1 MIRALFRA
9 ATPLGAVALVA
20 VLTGHPLAQ
29 PAPRPPSA
37 PAAPSGPGR
46 VTPARPAAATPAPAP
61 DAPSFESA
69 IATLKFR
76 EIGPAVMGGR
86 VDDFAVVESDP
97 SIVYAGL
104 AAGGLWKTVNGG
116 TTWTPIFDNEEVPT
130 IGDVTVAPSDPDIVW
145 VGTGEA
151 NNRQSSSWGNGIYK
165 STDAGRTWEH
175 MGLRETQHIGRIVIH
190 PRDSNVVY
198 AAALGRLWG
207 PNKERGLYKTSD
219 GGATWKHVLA
229 INEDTGVVDVAMDP
243 ESPDTLYAAAYQ
255 RRRTVFGFTGSG
267 PDGGIYKTTDGG
279 ATWKKLV
286 KGLPWDPEPPRP
298 RAAGG
303 GAPPEILAAM
313 GITPPEPP
321 AAPRAAAAPDQRQE
335 IGRIGVNVYRGNPS
349 IVYAVV
355 EHASG
360 GVFRSEDKGETWQK
374 MSDVNPRPMYYSK
387 IHVDPNNDQ
396 RVWVLG
402 TNVHYSEDGG
412 RTFVT
417 DLVQRIHVDFHA
429 FWINPANSNH
439 MIAGSDGGIHWSYDR
454 GRTWDFVNNIA
465 IGQFYEIGLDNQR
478 PYRICGGLQD
488 NDTWCGPSSSMN
500 PRGIANSDWF
510 AIGGGDGF
518 YAQLA
523 PDDPD
528 IVYAESQD
536 GNVLRRNLR
545 TGESRSIRPQPG
557 EGEPAYRF
565 QWNSPIVV
573 SAHDPK
579 TIYYGGNFIFKSVDR
594 GDGWARIS
602 PDLTTGADRN
612 TLPIMGRV
620 PDRQTRS
627 RHDGVANWP
636 AITTLSES
644 PRSPD
649 ILWAGTDD
657 GCLQVTRDGGK
668 TWKNVFDKVTGVPKG
683 TYVSRVVASRH
694 ADGTAYATFDGH
706 RSDDFGIY
714 VYVTTDFGETWKRIT
729 DGITAN
735 NGIVN
740 VIREHPKN
748 ANLLFA
754 GTEYGAFVSF
764 TRGAS
769 WFRLKLNL
777 PTVPVDD
784 IQIHPR
790 ENDLVFGTHGR
801 SIWILDDITPLAE
814 LDQSVLASSLHAFSA
829 RPAIQWRPWAN
840 TGSTGHKQFFGA
852 NAPNGALIHYYLKA
866 KTDQPV
872 TITISDASGRTVRT
886 LTGANGAGINRVVWD
901 TRSDPPVP
909 PAPGGAGGP
918 GGGGFGMMGASMGP
932 RVEPGTYTVKIAA
945 AGAEASTSVEVQEDP
960 RVTMTAADR
969 AARRAALDALL
980 PKLEPMVTAQ
990 RTIQQMRQA
999 LSSAIDGWKRPGA
1012 GVPENVQKA
1021 GEALLKK
1028 IDDLYPN
1035 FGTPPS
1041 EARGLGDAGPPLVV
1055 RPTPYSQRLT
1065 QLYSAIANMSAAP
1078 TAWQREQVTLLTAKA
1093 DELVPQVRALSD
1105 DLAALNKLMNAA
1117 GVPHV
1122 MIAPGP
1128 ARGGPQP

>member
-165 STDAGRTWEH
+165 STDAGRTWKH

-387 IHVDPNNDQ
+387 IHIDPNNDQ

-488 NDTWCGPSSSMN
+488 NDTWCGPSSST
-500 PRGIANSDWF
+500 S
-510 AIGGGDGF
+510 
-518 YAQLA
+518 
-523 PDDPD
+523 
-528 IVYAESQD
+528 S
-536 GNVLRRNLR
+536 
-545 TGESRSIRPQPG
+545 
-557 EGEPAYRF
+557 
-565 QWNSPIVV
+565 
-573 SAHDPK
+573 
-579 TIYYGGNFIFKSVDR
+579 
-594 GDGWARIS
+594 
-602 PDLTTGADRN
+602 
-612 TLPIMGRV
+612 
-620 PDRQTRS
+620 TRS
-627 RHDGVANWP
+627 RRTATSCAGTCARANRAASGRSRARASRPTGSSGTRPSSSPPTTRRPSITAATSSSSRSTAVTAGP
-636 AITTLSES
+636 ASAPTS
-644 PRSPD
+644 PPAPTATRCRS
-649 ILWAGTDD
+649 WAGCRT
-657 GCLQVTRDGGK
+657 
-668 TWKNVFDKVTGVPKG
+668 
-683 TYVSRVVASRH
+683 
-694 ADGTAYATFDGH
+694 
-706 RSDDFGIY
+706 
-714 VYVTTDFGETWKRIT
+714 
-729 DGITAN
+729 
-735 NGIVN
+735 
-740 VIREHPKN
+740 
-748 ANLLFA
+748 
-754 GTEYGAFVSF
+754 
-764 TRGAS
+764 
-769 WFRLKLNL
+769 
-777 PTVPVDD
+777 
-784 IQIHPR
+784 
-790 ENDLVFGTHGR
+790 
-801 SIWILDDITPLAE
+801 
-814 LDQSVLASSLHAFSA
+814 A
-829 RPAIQWRPWAN
+829 RPA
-840 TGSTGHKQFFGA
+840 
-852 NAPNGALIHYYLKA
+852 
-866 KTDQPV
+866 
-872 TITISDASGRTVRT
+872 
-886 LTGANGAGINRVVWD
+886 
-901 TRSDPPVP
+901 
-909 PAPGGAGGP
+909 
-918 GGGGFGMMGASMGP
+918 
-932 RVEPGTYTVKIAA
+932 
-945 AGAEASTSVEVQEDP
+945 
-960 RVTMTAADR
+960 RVTTASRTGRRSRPSAS
-969 AARRAALDALL
+969 RRAA
-980 PKLEPMVTAQ
+980 PT
-990 RTIQQMRQA
+990 
-999 LSSAIDGWKRPGA
+999 SSGR
-1012 GVPENVQKA
+1012 
-1021 GEALLKK
+1021 
-1028 IDDLYPN
+1028 
-1035 FGTPPS
+1035 
-1041 EARGLGDAGPPLVV
+1041 
-1055 RPTPYSQRLT
+1055 
-1065 QLYSAIANMSAAP
+1065 AP
-1078 TAWQREQVTLLTAKA
+1078 TMGACR
-1093 DELVPQVRALSD
+1093 
-1105 DLAALNKLMNAA
+1105 
-1117 GVPHV
+1117 
-1122 MIAPGP
+1122 
-1128 ARGGPQP
+1128 